1 MSELWILVQYTTYF
15 SWSRIKRQ
23 MIVWK
28 LKNVSRRTATKKE
41 LTKWHA
47 FTTHNCIFLKK
58 RQCSCNAKGILLLMM
73 RGKEVHSNLNWIS
86 HGYPSTSSSASCMK
100 NQGQILYMNSS
111 DHAVSPTADLL
122 FFLTIFYF
130 SDWRIF
136 RSIKVLNVLSITSLI
151 PSVGSLLVF
160 HDYQNLS
167 LAKSHKNDEKR

>member
-1 MSELWILVQYTTYF
+1 MRELWILVQYTTYF

-122 FFLTIFYF
+122 FFWQFSTFLIEGFFVQSKFWMFYQ
-130 SDWRIF
+130 SQVW
-136 RSIKVLNVLSITSLI
+136 SPVL
-151 PSVGSLLVF
+151 
-160 HDYQNLS
+160 
-167 LAKSHKNDEKR
+167 AAC

>member
-122 FFLTIFYF
+122 FFFDNFLLFWLKDF
-130 SDWRIF
+130 SFNQSSECFINHKFDPQCWQLVSF
-136 RSIKVLNVLSITSLI
+136 SWLSKPFIS
-151 PSVGSLLVF
+151 
-160 HDYQNLS
+160 
-167 LAKSHKNDEKR
+167 